1 VERPHNREAFHEQ
14 LTHDYFY
21 WIDPLF
27 RAPFFRRSFWK
38 SNKLFLRI
46 MQGVRCYDDYFN
58 SRRMPHVKLA
68 SLLTRNALHILG
80 RSHIEYMVT
89 KWMSG
94 WVHSHDRV
102 HLSWI
107 NV

>member
-1 VERPHNREAFHEQ
+1 
-14 LTHDYFY
+14 
-21 WIDPLF
+21 
-27 RAPFFRRSFWK
+27 
-38 SNKLFLRI
+38 LRI

-94 WVHSHDRV
+94 
-102 HLSWI
+102 
-107 NV
+107 